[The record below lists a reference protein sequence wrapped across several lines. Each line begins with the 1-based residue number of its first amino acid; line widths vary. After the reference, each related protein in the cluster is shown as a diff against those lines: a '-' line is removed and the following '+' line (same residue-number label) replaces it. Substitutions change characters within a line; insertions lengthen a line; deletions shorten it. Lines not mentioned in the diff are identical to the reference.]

1 MKSNVPASPSL
12 PGSNGTTTAPE
23 PLPSEAIAEEV
34 GELFAAHLRQFKQ
47 ELAVIVEEAKR
58 QLAEARAEL
67 RGLPGEVRS
76 QAVEFYLAWKRDAD
90 REFDHHRRA
99 VDRIEGFV
107 QPPPGEQ
114 GERGPIGM
122 QGLQGLPGDPGQ
134 TGAAGAEGPM
144 GPQGVQGERGPQG
157 ARGESGQAGAPGEIG
172 PPGPQG
178 AQGDRGPQGA
188 RGEPGQTG
196 TPGQEGPGGP
206 QGAQGE
212 RGPQGARGEPGERG
226 LKGEHG
232 DAGEK
237 GDKGEQGLEGP
248 AGRLPLIVEYEP
260 KRVYYR
266 ADCVTLRGSCYQ
278 AIKDT
283 GEAPPDR
290 ECWRMIAS
298 GGRDGASPTVR
309 GTYDRST
316 AYEALD
322 IVMSNGSS
330 FIARH
335 DAPGECP
342 GEGWQVLALVGKR
355 GEQGQPGAKGPRG
368 EKGERGERGAP
379 GLDAPPAREWVANRI
394 DRDSYT
400 IFPILSDRS
409 EGPPIELRPLFE
421 QFESETG

>member
-1 MKSNVPASPSL
+1 MITQLFADLANEFEQKFKTLASDLIAKVAGLTGDVQGRSIDIQLAWKREADREVDKLSRELLRVEAFHQPPPGERGERGL
-12 PGSNGTTTAPE
+12 PGPQ
-23 PLPSEAIAEEV
+23 
-34 GELFAAHLRQFKQ
+34 GE
-47 ELAVIVEEAKR
+47 
-58 QLAEARAEL
+58 
-67 RGLPGEVRS
+67 RGLPGE
-76 QAVEFYLAWKRDAD
+76 
-90 REFDHHRRA
+90 
-99 VDRIEGFV
+99 
-107 QPPPGEQ
+107 
-114 GERGPIGM
+114 
-122 QGLQGLPGDPGQ
+122 PGQ

-172 PPGPQG
+172 PSGQQGPQGERGLQGIRGEAGQAGAPGEIGPPGLQG
-178 AQGDRGPQGA
+178 AQGERGPQGA
-188 RGEPGQTG
+188 RGEAGQTG
-196 TPGQEGPGGP
+196 TPGQEGPAGP

-237 GDKGEQGLEGP
+237 GDKGEPGLEGP
-248 AGRLPLIVEYEP
+248 AGRLPLITEYEP

-266 ADCVTLRGSCYQ
+266 AECVTLLGSCYQ

-290 ECWRMIAS
+290 ECWRVIAS

-316 AYEALD
+316 DYQALD

-355 GEQGQPGAKGPRG
+355 GEQGQAGQKGPRG
-368 EKGERGERGAP
+368 EKGDRGERGAP
-379 GLDAPPAREWVANRI
+379 GIDGQPAREWVANRV

-409 EGPPIELRPLFE
+409 EGPPLEFRPLLE
-421 QFESETG
+421 QFLSETGG